1 MADVLA
7 DFYDKNP
14 VSVVDQDRWVHQHPE
29 VALQFR
35 QKAVYPPLVDWTSEP
50 MSTGALNTRSH
61 EIMEGDVD
69 ISSIPFTQNYV
80 EPLAVDS
87 RQRNYTFSRYGQVVQ
102 AHKSEG
108 IVGQFLKSGGKDWRP
123 LLRGVLG
130 NSVVRV
136 NESLARN
143 AFLGGPKAFWTYA
156 NDATDF
162 NSIGTND
169 VFDPAVINEW
179 NLRMGYTGSPII
191 PGDVAAAKVA
201 IVPPGVTYDL
211 MKALPAAS
219 ANETALF
226 RDVAIYGSQT
236 PILNNESGKYKNVRF
251 VQAPSNKYG
260 MNEAVLYNA
269 GLIERQHTVTAAIA
283 IGDGAPDPETTQVDG
298 VYYTGQK
305 GATHYI
311 QMESFSSGHYAVNDI
326 VSIHTTTTTDYGV
339 TGGVDPLHG
348 KTIQRR
354 VVAVDATNNRLSFDR
369 PIGMAYS
376 TSATLT
382 SQSSGTGAMTGYA
395 HVSKGKHIGFI
406 LVMGSR
412 GGVLGAVAEPLAFHE
427 PVAIDQFNSVFRFSW
442 DSYHGYNMWEP
453 NLFECHFCA
462 ITLPKPGGVIAA

>member
-35 QKAVYPPLVDWTSEP
+35 QKAVYTPLVDWTNEP

-69 ISSIPFTQNYV
+69 ISAIPFTQNYV

-87 RQRNYTFSRYGQVVQ
+87 RQREYTFSRYGQVVQ
-102 AHKSEG
+102 AHKSES
-108 IVGQFLKSGGKDWRP
+108 IVGQFLKSGGRDWRP

-136 NESLARN
+136 NEALARN
-143 AFLGGPKAFWTYA
+143 AFLLGPKAFWTYSGGVA
-156 NDATDF
+156 
-162 NSIGTND
+162 SIGAISADET
-169 VFDPAVINEW
+169 FDPAVINEW
-179 NLRMGYTGSPII
+179 NLRLGYTGSPII
-191 PGDVAAAKVA
+191 PGDVSSAKVA

-211 MKALPAAS
+211 MNALPAAS
-219 ANETALF
+219 SNESALF
-226 RDVAIYGSQT
+226 RDVAIYGDQT
-236 PILNNESGKYKNVRF
+236 PILNNEIGKYKNVRF
-251 VQAPSNKYG
+251 IQAPSDKYG
-260 MNEAVLYNA
+260 MNSAVLYNA
-269 GLIERQHTVTAAIA
+269 GDITKQYTVTSAIS

-298 VYYTGQK
+298 VYYTGQA

-311 QMESFSSGHYAVNDI
+311 QLENFADGDYVVNDI
-326 VSIHTTTTTDYGV
+326 VSIHPTQTADYGV
-339 TGGVDPLHG
+339 TNGVDFLAG
-348 KTIQRR
+348 KCIQRR
-354 VVAVDATNNRLSFDR
+354 IVSVDHSNNRLTFDR
-369 PIGMAYS
+369 PIGMAYDSSS
-376 TSATLT
+376 TLVSH
-382 SQSSGTGAMTGYA
+382 SGSSTTGYA
-395 HVSKGKHIGFI
+395 FVTRAKHIGFI

-412 GGVLGAVAEPLAFHE
+412 GGVLGAVAEPLQFHE
-427 PVAIDQFNSVFRFSW
+427 PVAIDQFESVFRFSW

-462 ITLPKPGGVIAA
+462 VTLPKPGGVVSS